1 MSDNLTNQELCIL
14 LESIRALLQ
23 TGNSERAE
31 EIITNA
37 IQRID
42 NNFYIVF
49 LYTIHNLHFHNFH
62 LIFQQVQQS
71 LYLST
76 EI

>member
-42 NNFYIVF
+42 KTQAVNVM
-49 LYTIHNLHFHNFH
+49 
-62 LIFQQVQQS
+62 
-71 LYLST
+71 
-76 EI
+76 

>member
-42 NNFYIVF
+42 KTQTVNV
-49 LYTIHNLHFHNFH
+49 LYFSFDFSTSSTITV
-62 LIFQQVQQS
+62 LIN
-71 LYLST
+71 
-76 EI
+76 

>member
-1 MSDNLTNQELCIL
+1 VSDNLTNQELCIL

-42 NNFYIVF
+42 KTQTVNV
-49 LYTIHNLHFHNFH
+49 L
-62 LIFQQVQQS
+62 
-71 LYLST
+71 
-76 EI
+76 

>member
-14 LESIRALLQ
+14 LESIRVLLQ

-42 NNFYIVF
+42 KTQTVNV
-49 LYTIHNLHFHNFH
+49 L
-62 LIFQQVQQS
+62 
-71 LYLST
+71 
-76 EI
+76 

>member
-23 TGNSERAE
+23 TGNSKRAE

-42 NNFYIVF
+42 KTQTVNV
-49 LYTIHNLHFHNFH
+49 L
-62 LIFQQVQQS
+62 
-71 LYLST
+71 
-76 EI
+76 

>member
-42 NNFYIVF
+42 KTQTVNIM
-49 LYTIHNLHFHNFH
+49 
-62 LIFQQVQQS
+62 
-71 LYLST
+71 
-76 EI
+76 

>member
-14 LESIRALLQ
+14 LEPIRALLQ

-42 NNFYIVF
+42 KTQTVNVM
-49 LYTIHNLHFHNFH
+49 
-62 LIFQQVQQS
+62 
-71 LYLST
+71 
-76 EI
+76 

>member
-1 MSDNLTNQELCIL
+1 MSDHLTNQELCIL

-42 NNFYIVF
+42 KTQTVNV
-49 LYTIHNLHFHNFH
+49 L
-62 LIFQQVQQS
+62 
-71 LYLST
+71 
-76 EI
+76 

>member
-1 MSDNLTNQELCIL
+1 MSDNLTNQERCIL

-42 NNFYIVF
+42 KTQTVNVM
-49 LYTIHNLHFHNFH
+49 
-62 LIFQQVQQS
+62 
-71 LYLST
+71 
-76 EI
+76 

>member
-1 MSDNLTNQELCIL
+1 MSDNLTNQELYIL

-42 NNFYIVF
+42 KTQTVNV
-49 LYTIHNLHFHNFH
+49 L
-62 LIFQQVQQS
+62 
-71 LYLST
+71 
-76 EI
+76 

>member
-1 MSDNLTNQELCIL
+1 MSDNLSNQELCIL

-23 TGNSERAE
+23 TGNSDKAE

-42 NNFYIVF
+42 KSQPSNNQA
-49 LYTIHNLHFHNFH
+49 HPD
-62 LIFQQVQQS
+62 
-71 LYLST
+71 
-76 EI
+76 

>member
-42 NNFYIVF
+42 KTQAVNVI
-49 LYTIHNLHFHNFH
+49 
-62 LIFQQVQQS
+62 
-71 LYLST
+71 
-76 EI
+76 

>member
-37 IQRID
+37 IHRID
-42 NNFYIVF
+42 KTQTVNVM
-49 LYTIHNLHFHNFH
+49 
-62 LIFQQVQQS
+62 
-71 LYLST
+71 
-76 EI
+76 

>member
-42 NNFYIVF
+42 KTQTVNVM
-49 LYTIHNLHFHNFH
+49 
-62 LIFQQVQQS
+62 
-71 LYLST
+71 
-76 EI
+76 

>member
-1 MSDNLTNQELCIL
+1 MSDNLTNKELCIL

-42 NNFYIVF
+42 KTQTVNV
-49 LYTIHNLHFHNFH
+49 L
-62 LIFQQVQQS
+62 
-71 LYLST
+71 
-76 EI
+76 

>member
-23 TGNSERAE
+23 PGNSERAE

-42 NNFYIVF
+42 KTQTVNVM
-49 LYTIHNLHFHNFH
+49 
-62 LIFQQVQQS
+62 
-71 LYLST
+71 
-76 EI
+76 

>member
-1 MSDNLTNQELCIL
+1 MSDTLTNQELCIL

-42 NNFYIVF
+42 KTQTVNV
-49 LYTIHNLHFHNFH
+49 L
-62 LIFQQVQQS
+62 
-71 LYLST
+71 
-76 EI
+76 

>member
-14 LESIRALLQ
+14 LESIRAQLQ

-42 NNFYIVF
+42 KTQTVNV
-49 LYTIHNLHFHNFH
+49 L
-62 LIFQQVQQS
+62 
-71 LYLST
+71 
-76 EI
+76 

>member
-1 MSDNLTNQELCIL
+1 MNDNLTNQELCIL

-42 NNFYIVF
+42 KTQTVNV
-49 LYTIHNLHFHNFH
+49 L
-62 LIFQQVQQS
+62 
-71 LYLST
+71 
-76 EI
+76 

>member
-42 NNFYIVF
+42 KTQTLNV
-49 LYTIHNLHFHNFH
+49 L
-62 LIFQQVQQS
+62 
-71 LYLST
+71 
-76 EI
+76 

>member
-14 LESIRALLQ
+14 LASIRALLQ

-42 NNFYIVF
+42 KTQTVNV
-49 LYTIHNLHFHNFH
+49 L
-62 LIFQQVQQS
+62 
-71 LYLST
+71 
-76 EI
+76 

>member
-14 LESIRALLQ
+14 LESIRTLLQ

-42 NNFYIVF
+42 KTQTVNV
-49 LYTIHNLHFHNFH
+49 L
-62 LIFQQVQQS
+62 
-71 LYLST
+71 
-76 EI
+76 

>member
-1 MSDNLTNQELCIL
+1 MSDNLTNQELCIH

-42 NNFYIVF
+42 KTQTVNV
-49 LYTIHNLHFHNFH
+49 L
-62 LIFQQVQQS
+62 
-71 LYLST
+71 
-76 EI
+76 

>member
-1 MSDNLTNQELCIL
+1 MSDNLTNQKLCIL

-42 NNFYIVF
+42 KTQTVNV
-49 LYTIHNLHFHNFH
+49 L
-62 LIFQQVQQS
+62 
-71 LYLST
+71 
-76 EI
+76 

>member
-42 NNFYIVF
+42 KTQTVNVM
-49 LYTIHNLHFHNFH
+49 
-62 LIFQQVQQS
+62 
-71 LYLST
+71 YLSIDFST
-76 EI
+76 GSAITVLIN

>member
-42 NNFYIVF
+42 KTQTVNV
-49 LYTIHNLHFHNFH
+49 L
-62 LIFQQVQQS
+62 
-71 LYLST
+71 
-76 EI
+76 

>member
-14 LESIRALLQ
+14 LESIRALLH

-42 NNFYIVF
+42 KTQTVNV
-49 LYTIHNLHFHNFH
+49 L
-62 LIFQQVQQS
+62 
-71 LYLST
+71 
-76 EI
+76 

>member
-1 MSDNLTNQELCIL
+1 VVWKVSDNLTNQELCIL

-42 NNFYIVF
+42 KTQTVNV
-49 LYTIHNLHFHNFH
+49 L
-62 LIFQQVQQS
+62 
-71 LYLST
+71 
-76 EI
+76 

>member
-42 NNFYIVF
+42 KTQTVND
-49 LYTIHNLHFHNFH
+49 L
-62 LIFQQVQQS
+62 
-71 LYLST
+71 
-76 EI
+76 

>member
-23 TGNSERAE
+23 TDNSERAE

-42 NNFYIVF
+42 KTQTVNVM
-49 LYTIHNLHFHNFH
+49 
-62 LIFQQVQQS
+62 
-71 LYLST
+71 
-76 EI
+76 

>member
-14 LESIRALLQ
+14 LKSIRALLQ

-42 NNFYIVF
+42 KTQTVNV
-49 LYTIHNLHFHNFH
+49 L
-62 LIFQQVQQS
+62 
-71 LYLST
+71 
-76 EI
+76 

>member
-31 EIITNA
+31 EIITNE

-42 NNFYIVF
+42 KTQTVNV
-49 LYTIHNLHFHNFH
+49 L
-62 LIFQQVQQS
+62 
-71 LYLST
+71 
-76 EI
+76 

>member
-42 NNFYIVF
+42 KTQTVNI
-49 LYTIHNLHFHNFH
+49 L
-62 LIFQQVQQS
+62 
-71 LYLST
+71 
-76 EI
+76 

>member
-42 NNFYIVF
+42 RTQTVNV
-49 LYTIHNLHFHNFH
+49 L
-62 LIFQQVQQS
+62 
-71 LYLST
+71 
-76 EI
+76 

>member
-1 MSDNLTNQELCIL
+1 MSDDLTNQELCIL

-42 NNFYIVF
+42 KTQTVNV
-49 LYTIHNLHFHNFH
+49 L
-62 LIFQQVQQS
+62 
-71 LYLST
+71 
-76 EI
+76 

>member
-42 NNFYIVF
+42 KTQTVNV
-49 LYTIHNLHFHNFH
+49 LYFFI
-62 LIFQQVQQS
+62 
-71 LYLST
+71 
-76 EI
+76 

>member
-14 LESIRALLQ
+14 PESIRALLQ

-42 NNFYIVF
+42 KTQTVNVM
-49 LYTIHNLHFHNFH
+49 
-62 LIFQQVQQS
+62 
-71 LYLST
+71 
-76 EI
+76 

>member
-14 LESIRALLQ
+14 LESIRAPLQ

-42 NNFYIVF
+42 KTQTVNVM
-49 LYTIHNLHFHNFH
+49 
-62 LIFQQVQQS
+62 
-71 LYLST
+71 
-76 EI
+76 

>member
-14 LESIRALLQ
+14 LETIRALLQ

-42 NNFYIVF
+42 KTQTVNV
-49 LYTIHNLHFHNFH
+49 L
-62 LIFQQVQQS
+62 
-71 LYLST
+71 
-76 EI
+76 